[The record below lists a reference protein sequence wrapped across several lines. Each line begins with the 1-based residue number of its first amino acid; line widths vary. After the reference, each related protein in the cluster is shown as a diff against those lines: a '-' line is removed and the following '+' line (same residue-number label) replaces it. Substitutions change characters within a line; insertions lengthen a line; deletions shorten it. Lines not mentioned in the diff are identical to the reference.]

1 MDKILQHLHEL
12 QEAIDDCLARR
23 QHFAT
28 LILIYAAIDIV
39 ASIESKSGSN
49 KPSFMRWA
57 HSYLIPAMSLD
68 CTALELYAARC
79 GILHSMTA
87 ESDLSR
93 SGQARAI
100 YYGWGDANSD
110 ELNSAIAAGGNQD
123 KVVVLN
129 VEQLRDA
136 FLVAVVTWANEVRAD
151 SARLNQVNA
160 QSAKWFTNIDPNLLL
175 EFTRLKTSKERS

>member
-1 MDKILQHLHEL
+1 MDNILQHLGEL
-12 QEAIDDCLARR
+12 QEAIGDCLARR

-39 ASIESKSGSN
+39 ASIESKTGSN
-49 KPSFMRWA
+49 KPSFIRWA
-57 HSYLIPAMSLD
+57 DSYLIPAMPID

-79 GILHSMTA
+79 GILHTMTA

-110 ELNSAIAAGGNQD
+110 DLNSAIATSGNKD

-129 VEQLRDA
+129 VEQLREA
-136 FLVAVVTWANEVRAD
+136 FLVAVVAWANEVRRD
-151 SARLNQVNA
+151 SARLKQVNA
-160 QSAKWFTNIDPNLLL
+160 QSAKWFTDIDPNLLR
-175 EFTRLKTSKERS
+175 EFILRKPQE

>member
-1 MDKILQHLHEL
+1 MDNILQHLAEL
-12 QEAIDDCLARR
+12 QEAIGGCLARR

-49 KPSFMRWA
+49 KPSFIRWA
-57 HSYLIPAMSLD
+57 DSYLIPAMPLA

-79 GILHSMTA
+79 GILHTMTA

-110 ELNSAIAAGGNQD
+110 DLNSAIAASGNKD
-123 KVVVLN
+123 KIVVLN

-136 FLVAVVTWANEVRAD
+136 FLVAIVNWADEVRRD
-151 SARLNQVNA
+151 SARLKQVNA
-160 QSAKWFTNIDPNLLL
+160 QSAKWFTDIDPNLLL
-175 EFTRLKTSKERS
+175 EFTIRKPQE

>member
-1 MDKILQHLHEL
+1 MNNILQHLGEL
-12 QEAIDDCLARR
+12 QEAIGDCLARR

-39 ASIESKSGSN
+39 ASIESKTGSN
-49 KPSFMRWA
+49 KPSFIRWA
-57 HSYLIPAMSLD
+57 GSYLIPAMPLA

-79 GILHSMTA
+79 GILHTMTA

-110 ELNSAIAAGGNQD
+110 DLNSAIAASGNKD

-129 VEQLRDA
+129 VEQLREA
-136 FLVAVVTWANEVRAD
+136 FLVAIAAWAGEVRRD
-151 SARLNQVNA
+151 SARLKQVNA
-160 QSAKWFTNIDPNLLL
+160 QSAKWFTDIDPNLLRK
-175 EFTRLKTSKERS
+175 FIIRKPPQ